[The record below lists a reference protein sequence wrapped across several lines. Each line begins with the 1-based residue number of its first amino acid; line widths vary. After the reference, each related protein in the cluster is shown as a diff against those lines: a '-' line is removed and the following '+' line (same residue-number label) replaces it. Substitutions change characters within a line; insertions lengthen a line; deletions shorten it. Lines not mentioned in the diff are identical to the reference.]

1 VEVAC
6 LLEDADDELDDDGD
20 ELLLLQPAT
29 APLSRMELAASP
41 VTRRIDRFAMGTPI
55 QSGR

>member
-1 VEVAC
+1 MAC
-6 LLEDADDELDDDGD
+6 LLDDADDELDADVD